1 MDDVCLAVYRYAV
14 SSPGWRVDEAS
25 EALGFT
31 TRSIESAI
39 EQLMERRLLMRAN
52 EGPRSRF
59 AAVSP
64 DVALAELVD
73 PDERALLDLR
83 SRIAAT
89 RRELAGLAHVFAEAS
104 RQASTDAAVE
114 VLEDPDQ
121 VMSVL
126 IEYGRSASDCV
137 LMARPGPGATA
148 DAQEES
154 IQKDVDLLRQGVRRR
169 TLYHSSI
176 RDHMPT
182 RRAVEIVTAAGG
194 EFRTLPHMLLR
205 IVIFDGKVA
214 VVPRARC
221 ADDRAGLVIRDPH
234 LIHLFVRM
242 FDFAWELGE
251 PFLAEDP
258 QPGQLSSLQRSILRA
273 LASGQSDEVIARR
286 LGISVR
292 TCRRHIAKML
302 EDLGAESRFQAG
314 VKAHRAGWI

>member
-1 MDDVCLAVYRYAV
+1 MDQISLAVYRYAV
-14 SSPGWRVDEAS
+14 GSPGWTVDEAS

-39 EQLMERRLLMRAN
+39 MTLRDHCLLVQAN
-52 EGPRSRF
+52 GGQSGY

-83 SRIAAT
+83 ARISAK
-89 RRELAGLAHVFAEAS
+89 RRELAGLGSVYAEAS
-104 RQASTDAAVE
+104 RRASTDAAVE
-114 VLEDPDQ
+114 VLEDPGQ

-126 IEYGRSASDCV
+126 IEYARSASECV

-148 DAQEES
+148 DTQEES
-154 IQKDVDLLRQGVRRR
+154 VQKDVDLLRQGVQRR

-182 RRAVEIVTAAGG
+182 RRAVEVVTAAGG
-194 EFRTLPHMLLR
+194 EFRTLPHMPLR
-205 IVIFDGKVA
+205 AVIFDGKVA
-214 VVPRARC
+214 VVPRGRC
-221 ADDRAGLVIRDPH
+221 ADDRAGLVIRDPD
-234 LIHLFVRM
+234 LIHIFVRM
-242 FDFAWELGE
+242 FEFAWELGE
-251 PFLAEDP
+251 PFLTPDAVS
-258 QPGQLSSLQRSILRA
+258 GQLTSIQRSILRA

-314 VKAHRAGWI
+314 LKAHRAGWI

>member
-1 MDDVCLAVYRYAV
+1 MDHISLAVYRYAV
-14 SSPGWRVDEAS
+14 SSPGWTVDQAS

-31 TRSIESAI
+31 TRSIESAVS
-39 EQLMERRLLMRAN
+39 QLKEHCLLVQVSSER
-52 EGPRSRF
+52 PSY

-83 SRIAAT
+83 ARIGLK
-89 RRELAGLAHVFAEAS
+89 RRELAGLVPVFAEAS
-104 RQASTDAAVE
+104 RRVSTDSAVE
-114 VLEDPDQ
+114 VLEDPGQ

-126 IEYGRSASDCV
+126 IEYARAASDCV

-148 DAQEES
+148 DIQEDS
-154 IQKDVDLLRQGVRRR
+154 VQKDVDMLRQGVRRR

-194 EFRTLPHMLLR
+194 EFRTLPHMPLR
-205 IVIFDGKVA
+205 AVIFDSKVA
-214 VVPRARC
+214 VIPRGRC
-221 ADDRAGLVIRDPH
+221 ADDRAGLVIRDPDM
-234 LIHLFVRM
+234 IHVFVRM
-242 FDFAWELGE
+242 FDFAWELGD
-251 PFLAEDP
+251 PFLTEEA
-258 QPGQLSSLQRSILRA
+258 QPGQLNSIQRSILRA
-273 LASGQSDEVIARR
+273 LAAGQSDEVIARR

>member
-1 MDDVCLAVYRYAV
+1 MDDVSLAVYRYAV

-39 EQLMERRLLMRAN
+39 TQLMDRRLLVQTS
-52 EGPRSRF
+52 GGQRSF
-59 AAVSP
+59 TAVSP

-83 SRIAAT
+83 SRIGAK
-89 RRELAGLAHVFAEAS
+89 RRELSGLVPVFAEAS
-104 RQASTDAAVE
+104 RRATTDAGVE

-126 IEYGRSASDCV
+126 IEYARSASDCV
-137 LMARPGPGATA
+137 LMARPGAGATA
-148 DAQEES
+148 DTQEES

-176 RDHMPT
+176 RDHVPT
-182 RRAVEIVTAAGG
+182 RRAVVAVTAAGG
-194 EFRTLPHMLLR
+194 EFRTLPHIPLR

-214 VVPRARC
+214 VVPRGRC
-221 ADDRAGLVIRDPH
+221 ADDRAGLVVRDPH
-234 LIHLFVRM
+234 LIHIFVRM
-242 FDFAWELGE
+242 FDFAWDLGE
-251 PFLAEDP
+251 PFLAEEP
-258 QPGQLSSLQRSILRA
+258 QPGQLNSLQRSILRA

-286 LGISVR
+286 LGVSVR

>member
-1 MDDVCLAVYRYAV
+1 MDQTSLAVYRYAV
-14 SSPGWRVDEAS
+14 SSPGWSVDQAS

-39 EQLMERRLLMRAN
+39 AQLREHRLLVQVSS
-52 EGPRSRF
+52 EQPSY

-83 SRIAAT
+83 ARIGLK
-89 RRELAGLAHVFAEAS
+89 RRELAGLVPVFAEAS
-104 RQASTDAAVE
+104 RRVSTDAGVE
-114 VLEDPDQ
+114 VLEDPGQ

-126 IEYGRSASDCV
+126 IEYARAASECV

-148 DAQEES
+148 DIQEDS
-154 IQKDVDLLRQGVRRR
+154 VQKDVDMLRQGVRRR

-182 RRAVEIVTAAGG
+182 RRAVEVVTAAGG
-194 EFRTLPHMLLR
+194 EFRTLPHMPLR
-205 IVIFDGKVA
+205 AVIFDSKMA
-214 VVPRARC
+214 VVPRGRC
-221 ADDRAGLVIRDPH
+221 ADDRAGLVIRDRD
-234 LIHLFVRM
+234 LIHILVRM
-242 FDFAWELGE
+242 FEFAWELGD
-251 PFLAEDP
+251 PFLAEEP
-258 QPGQLSSLQRSILRA
+258 QPGQLSSIQRSILRA
-273 LASGQSDEVIARR
+273 LAAGQSDEVVARR

-292 TCRRHIAKML
+292 TCRRHIARML

>member
-1 MDDVCLAVYRYAV
+1 MDHISLAVYRYAV
-14 SSPGWRVDEAS
+14 SSPGWTVDQAS

-31 TRSIESAI
+31 TRSIETAI
-39 EQLMERRLLMRAN
+39 RELAEHCLLVQVSS
-52 EGPRSRF
+52 EHPSY

-83 SRIAAT
+83 ARIGSK
-89 RRELAGLAHVFAEAS
+89 RRELAGLVPVFAEAS
-104 RQASTDAAVE
+104 RRVSTDSAVE
-114 VLEDPDQ
+114 VLEDPGQ

-126 IEYGRSASDCV
+126 IEYARAASDCV

-148 DAQEES
+148 DTQEDS
-154 IQKDVDLLRQGVRRR
+154 VQKDVDMLRQGVRRR

-194 EFRTLPHMLLR
+194 EFRTLPHMPLR
-205 IVIFDGKVA
+205 AVIFDSKVA
-214 VVPRARC
+214 VIPRGRC
-221 ADDRAGLVIRDPH
+221 PDDRAGLVIRDPDM
-234 LIHLFVRM
+234 IHVFVRM

-251 PFLAEDP
+251 PFLTEEP
-258 QPGQLSSLQRSILRA
+258 QPGQLNSIQRSILRA
-273 LASGQSDEVIARR
+273 LAAGQSDEVVARR

>member
-1 MDDVCLAVYRYAV
+1 MDHTSLAVYRYAV
-14 SSPGWRVDEAS
+14 SSPGWTVDQAS

-31 TRSIESAI
+31 TRSIEAAI
-39 EQLMERRLLMRAN
+39 AQLTDRRLLVQINSDGA
-52 EGPRSRF
+52 SYS
-59 AAVSP
+59 AVSP

-73 PDERALLDLR
+73 PDERALLDLKA
-83 SRIAAT
+83 RIGAK
-89 RRELAGLAHVFAEAS
+89 RRELAGLVPVFAEAS
-104 RQASTDAAVE
+104 RRVSMDASVE
-114 VLEDPDQ
+114 VLEDPSQ

-126 IEYGRSASDCV
+126 IEYARAASECV

-154 IQKDVDLLRQGVRRR
+154 VKKDVDMLQQGVRRR

-176 RDHMPT
+176 RDHVPT

-194 EFRTLPHMLLR
+194 EFRTVPHMPLR
-205 IVIFDGKVA
+205 AVIFDSKVA

-221 ADDRAGLVIRDPH
+221 ADDRAGLVIHDRH
-234 LIHLFVRM
+234 LIHVFVRM

-251 PFLAEDP
+251 PFLAEEP
-258 QPGQLSSLQRSILRA
+258 QPGQLGSVQRSILRA
-273 LASGQSDEVIARR
+273 LSAGQSDEVIARR

>member
-1 MDDVCLAVYRYAV
+1 MAVYRYAV
-14 SSPGWRVDEAS
+14 SSPGWTVEAAS

-31 TRSIESAI
+31 TRSIETAI
-39 EQLMERRLLMRAN
+39 QQLMDRRLLVQAN
-52 EGPRSRF
+52 GSRRSF
-59 AAVSP
+59 TAVSP

-83 SRIAAT
+83 SRIGAK
-89 RRELAGLAHVFAEAS
+89 RRELASLAPVFAEAS
-104 RQASTDAAVE
+104 RRVSTDAAVE

-126 IEYGRSASDCV
+126 IEYGRSATDSV

-148 DAQEES
+148 DTQEES
-154 IQKDVDLLRQGVRRR
+154 VQKDIDLLRQGVHRR

-182 RRAVEIVTAAGG
+182 RRAVEVVTAAGG
-194 EFRTLPHMLLR
+194 EFRTLPHMPLR
-205 IVIFDGKVA
+205 IMIFDGKVA
-214 VVPRARC
+214 VVPRGRC

-234 LIHLFVRM
+234 LIHVFVRM

-251 PFLAEDP
+251 PFLAAVP
-258 QPGQLSSLQRSILRA
+258 QAGQLSSLQRSILRA

-314 VKAHRAGWI
+314 VKAHRARWI